1 MKIENPYHSTSSLP
15 TYTHIYWQDDEI
27 HVSLLS
33 LLLKKKMKTTGHHF
47 ATNTSPTLLSTHTH
61 TKPPRTDKQTDSQG
75 HVVCC
80 YKHCSARSG
89 VFGDHSQPVL
99 SLFTLRYLGTEVTPE
114 ISPKRFCRRPT
125 IWKKEK
131 KRQMQPNQAADD
143 SPDLTT
149 PNQQQGNR
157 KKKKEKRKAN
167 MGKGCPHLQQACRV
181 CTFPTSL
188 RVHVGRKT
196 SKFWWWQGDE

>member
-1 MKIENPYHSTSSLP
+1 MKIENPYYSTSSLP
-15 TYTHIYWQDDEI
+15 TYTYIYWQDDEI
-27 HVSLLS
+27 QVSLLS

-47 ATNTSPTLLSTHTH
+47 ATNTSPALLSTHTH
-61 TKPPRTDKQTDSQG
+61 TKNLHRTDRQTAKG
-75 HVVCC
+75 VCY
-80 YKHCSARSG
+80 YKDCSARSG
-89 VFGDHSQPVL
+89 VLGDHSQPVL
-99 SLFTLRYLGTEVTPE
+99 SLFTLTPYLGTEVTPE
-114 ISPKRFCRRPT
+114 ISPKRVLQAAHDLEKR
-125 IWKKEK
+125 KK